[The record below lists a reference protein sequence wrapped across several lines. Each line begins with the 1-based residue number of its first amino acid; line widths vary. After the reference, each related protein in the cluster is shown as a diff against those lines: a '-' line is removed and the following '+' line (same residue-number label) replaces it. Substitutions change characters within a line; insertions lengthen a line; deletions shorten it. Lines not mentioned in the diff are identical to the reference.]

1 MATKESKTVR
11 INGTLHKIPEIDFR
25 FVKMFEKD
33 TGVALMSLAPN
44 RKDVKIAL
52 CATACVMLVFNC
64 GEDEATEIIEHHL
77 EGGGDTMSLVEA
89 FALAMGDSEYF
100 RKGLVNQAGPE
111 KAGKKASESL
121 SN

>member
-25 FVKMFEKD
+25 FAKMFEKD
-33 TGVALMSLAPN
+33 TGVALMSLAPSK
-44 RKDVKIAL
+44 KDVKITL
-52 CATACVMLVFNC
+52 CATACIMLVFNC
-64 GEDEATEIIEHHL
+64 SEDEATEIMEHHL

-89 FALAMGDSEYF
+89 FFAATSDSEYF
-100 RKGLVNQAGPE
+100 LKGLVNQAGPE
-111 KAGKKASESL
+111 KAGKKVPESL